1 MNALLLFVPTLL
13 CLMQGCIVSGEIFT
27 AVVDMEGLITTELE
41 LTRHLENYIQAEE
54 LRLQR
59 LRGYVLYLFIA
70 CYISLFYMTHIDR
83 FLEEYESLYEEAAPN
98 VGKYLANPINAYL
111 LVKRLT
117 SDWKQVEGVMTQNVG
132 PGIFQIY
139 LLFYYL

>member
-13 CLMQGCIVSGEIFT
+13 CLMQGYIVSGEIFT

-59 LRGYVLYLFIA
+59 LRGYVLYLSIA
-70 CYISLFYMTHIDR
+70 CYISLFYMTH
-83 FLEEYESLYEEAAPN
+83 Y
-98 VGKYLANPINAYL
+98 
-111 LVKRLT
+111 
-117 SDWKQVEGVMTQNVG
+117 
-132 PGIFQIY
+132 
-139 LLFYYL
+139 